1 MLMARKS
8 KSSGLAILKLF
19 LKSIMK
25 PGIFRQLYL
34 YCNNAKWMTMKIGD
48 KVRVTKGK
56 EEGFVT
62 KIINE
67 KLVEIEIEDGFRI
80 PVLKNEL
87 SLVAAEE
94 TNYFERGEE
103 EAKAPEVRP
112 KGKAADIGF
121 CLAFHE
127 INDKAL
133 SIFIIN
139 NTNFTIPY
147 CVYLQND
154 NKTYGKSAGH
164 LLSNTSLK
172 IDEFDRRNFE
182 NWPEL
187 IVQALF
193 FSKKADQLHN
203 ALERRFKFKAST
215 FFRNERIAPVIL
227 KKAYLFEIGTSTEN
241 VDLDQLSSKLQEG
254 AIGRDLINDNS
265 IVMDKPVS
273 LVDLHI
279 EKLSKD
285 AASLSSSQIL
295 QIQLQAFEKALD
307 LAIAGGL
314 EEITFIHGVGNGI
327 LRDAIHKQLSKDS
340 NIQFFKDA
348 LKEKFG
354 YGATLVRIL

>member
-1 MLMARKS
+1 M
-8 KSSGLAILKLF
+8 
-19 LKSIMK
+19 
-25 PGIFRQLYL
+25 
-34 YCNNAKWMTMKIGD
+34 
-48 KVRVTKGK
+48 RVTKGK

-94 TNYFERGEE
+94 TKHFERSEE
-103 EAKAPEVRP
+103 PARVPEIKP
-112 KGKAADIGF
+112 KGKAADVGF

-133 SIFIIN
+133 SVFVIN
-139 NTNFTIPY
+139 NTHFTIPY
-147 CVYLQND
+147 CIYLEND
-154 NKTYGKSAGH
+154 NKTSGKSAGH
-164 LLSNTSLK
+164 LLPNTSLK

-182 NWPEL
+182 NWPEV
-187 IVQALF
+187 IIQALF
-193 FSKKADQLHN
+193 FSKKAGQLHN
-203 ALERRFKFKAST
+203 SLERRFKFKAST

-227 KKAYLFEIGTSTEN
+227 KKAYLFEIGTSTEIIN
-241 VDLDQLSSKLQEG
+241 LDQLSSKLQEG
-254 AIGRDLINDNS
+254 TLGRDLVNDS
-265 IVMDKPVS
+265 SSVVMDKPVS

-285 AASLSSSQIL
+285 ASSLSSSQIL

-307 LAIAGGL
+307 LAIAGGI

-327 LRDAIHKQLSKDS
+327 LREAIHKQLSKES

-348 LKEKFG
+348 LREKFG
-354 YGATLVRIL
+354 YGATLVRIH

>member
-1 MLMARKS
+1 
-8 KSSGLAILKLF
+8 
-19 LKSIMK
+19 
-25 PGIFRQLYL
+25 
-34 YCNNAKWMTMKIGD
+34 MKIGD

-94 TNYFERGEE
+94 TKHFERGEE
-103 EAKAPEVRP
+103 PAKAPEIRP
-112 KGKAADIGF
+112 KGKAADVGF

-133 SIFIIN
+133 SVFIIN
-139 NTNFTIPY
+139 NTHFTIPY
-147 CVYLQND
+147 CIYLQND
-154 NKTYGKSAGH
+154 KKTSGKSAGH
-164 LLSNTSLK
+164 LLPNTSLK

-182 NWPEL
+182 NWPE
-187 IVQALF
+187 IIIQALF
-193 FSKKADQLHN
+193 FSKKAEQPHN
-203 ALERRFKFKAST
+203 SLERRFKFKAST

-227 KKAYLFEIGTSTEN
+227 KKAYLFEIGTSAE
-241 VDLDQLSSKLQEG
+241 VIDLDELSSKLREG
-254 AIGRDLINDNS
+254 NLGRDLVNENS
-265 IVMDKPVS
+265 SSLVMDKPVS

-307 LAIAGGL
+307 LAIAGGM

-327 LRDAIHKQLSKDS
+327 LRDAIHKQLSKES

-348 LKEKFG
+348 LREKFG
-354 YGATLVRIL
+354 YGATLVRIH